1 MKKIILTISS
11 LCMIYLLCLP
21 VTAFAKTNAE
31 NATDAYNTFIGNH
44 SLASAVIVDLDNNK
58 IP

>member
-21 VTAFAKTNAE
+21 GSFGIYAGADSMA
-31 NATDAYNTFIGNH
+31 
-44 SLASAVIVDLDNNK
+44 
-58 IP
+58 